1 MRIHPFMVLVM
12 ALLAGSYAAEAS
24 EVTIGAGSISLGKG
38 WENAQEQ
45 DWVASRSSGEKTI
58 GFLMVKK
65 LGKSAKDEAEEMASI
80 TDKNKALK
88 TLVKKGVMKTDD
100 GREIAYVY
108 LSLNASDRKVGIESP
123 MAFYSWYVPQEVG
136 CVTIKLKCNMSDSP
150 TLSEEVES
158 ALRRLSK

>member
-1 MRIHPFMVLVM
+1 MRIHVFMILVM
-12 ALLAGSYAAEAS
+12 VLLAGTHAAEAS
-24 EVTIGAGSISLGKG
+24 EVAIGSGSISLGKG
-38 WENAQEQ
+38 WEDAQGQ
-45 DWVASRSSGEKTI
+45 DWVATRSSGEKTI
-58 GFLMVKK
+58 GFLMVKN
-65 LGKSAKDEAEEMASI
+65 LGKSATDEAEEMASI

-123 MAFYSWYVPQEVG
+123 MGFYSWYVPQEVG
-136 CVTIKLKCNMSDSP
+136 CVTIKLKCNMSDAP
-150 TLSEEVES
+150 TLAEEMEN